1 MKKSL
6 VALAYSLR
14 RPKNHGHNKIVF
26 FLNSLTVK
34 KTPFGE
40 FFFIDTLTMFLYTWD
55 NRKEDMSKY
64 NGLWFFYD
72 DDISIYW
79 NRSHT
84 FNVWNNGK
92 EVNCFTVM
100 ETMTPKQA
108 EQNADEWLADV
119 LQEEKLRHADAF

>member
-6 VALAYSLR
+6 VALAYLLR
-14 RPKNHGHNKIVF
+14 RPKYRGRKNHNLPIKFDREENPLRGV
-26 FLNSLTVK
+26 
-34 KTPFGE
+34 
-40 FFFIDTLTMFLYTWD
+40 FFIDTLTMFLYTWD

>member
-1 MKKSL
+1 MSKQ
-6 VALAYSLR
+6 
-14 RPKNHGHNKIVF
+14 IV
-26 FLNSLTVK
+26 NPN
-34 KTPFGE
+34 PFGKSGK
-40 FFFIDTLTMFLYTWD
+40 D
-55 NRKEDMSKY
+55 

-108 EQNADEWLADV
+108 EKQADEWLEHE
-119 LQEEKLRHADAF
+119 QEEEKLRHADDMEFQFESPDLFKM